1 MGCRKVGMQDRWDL
15 GHWIGF
21 KTGRRQEKRDS
32 GLEGFRTGGIHK
44 KRDTSKERF
53 RT

>member
-1 MGCRKVGMQDRWDL
+1 MHYRWDAKQE
-15 GHWIGF
+15 GF

-44 KRDTSKERF
+44 KDLRYSYIGKEGSG
-53 RT
+53 